1 MSTGHPHPT
10 SFSKKRKRKVNFR
23 NRRHLFVGEGFK
35 VGGHSSPL
43 RNIVTSAEEYPG
55 AVSGIYIFFSGF
67 YIQFEI
73 GFLYNVGIIFKE
85 DFYGLSQASQ
95 QFPFSYVYYYL

>member
-1 MSTGHPHPT
+1 MRGHLIRLLHRETMQNPP
-10 SFSKKRKRKVNFR
+10 SPQ
-23 NRRHLFVGEGFK
+23 GEGFK
-35 VGGHSSPL
+35 VVG
-43 RNIVTSAEEYPG
+43 T
-55 AVSGIYIFFSGF
+55 VSGIYIFFSGF